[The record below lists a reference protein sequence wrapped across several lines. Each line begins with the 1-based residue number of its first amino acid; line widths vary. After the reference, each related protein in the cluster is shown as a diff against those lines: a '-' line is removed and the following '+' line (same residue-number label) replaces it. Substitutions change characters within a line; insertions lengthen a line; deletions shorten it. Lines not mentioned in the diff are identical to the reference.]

1 MYFLYF
7 LYFVFVF
14 LLFLSYASLL
24 INDCCVPACLL
35 CWVESCPVLSPFL
48 RGHYPGPTGASWA
61 LPTFPNGENHA
72 DSADQAGKLASRKAQ
87 TAKIKVTPYLLSP
100 AITNLTS
107 WYSHLSGGV
116 PTELPIQ
123 DCATEWELSIAD
135 RPLHQRLHIFSQ
147 RRRPSLPKGSIT
159 WLGFFKMFL
168 VSGSSTSELRF
179 FLKKIWNRRYQVH
192 T

>member
-1 MYFLYF
+1 MIAVCQLVCSVGLNPVPFPSWTLSWSNWCFLG
-7 LYFVFVF
+7 L
-14 LLFLSYASLL
+14 
-24 INDCCVPACLL
+24 PWCLAR
-35 CWVESCPVLSPFL
+35 SPN
-48 RGHYPGPTGASWA
+48 
-61 LPTFPNGENHA
+61 FPNGENHA

-159 WLGFFKMFL
+159 WLGFFKIFL
-168 VSGSSTSELRF
+168 VSDSSTSELLF
-179 FLKKIWNRRYQVH
+179 
-192 T
+192 